1 MTYSRRKFLKH
12 STLTA
17 AGTALLSS
25 QLFARNKDSQITG
38 VQLYSVRD
46 DMKTDPLGTLKL
58 ISAMGY
64 KYVEHANYVDRKFY
78 GYSAADFKKL
88 LSDLG
93 MEMKSGHTV
102 MGKDHWDNSKKDF
115 TDLWKYTVEDAAIV
129 GQQYVISPW
138 LDDSYRK
145 TYDDLKAYMEVFNK
159 SGELCKK
166 SGMKFGYHNHDFEF
180 GQKLNDVKVF
190 DIILQN
196 TDPALVTQQ
205 LDIGNMYHAGGIAAD
220 IIKQYPNRFELLHV
234 KDEIKSAKG
243 EMGGVFESTILG
255 KGLVPVKE
263 VIDLGKKSGGTL
275 HFIIE
280 QESYQGRTPLDCIKE
295 DLAIMKQWGY

>member
-1 MTYSRRKFLKH
+1 MTYSRRKFLKN

-17 AGTALLSS
+17 AGVAFLSN
-25 QLFARNKDSQITG
+25 QLFAETKAGHITG

-46 DMKTDPLGTLKL
+46 DMKKDPFGTLKL

-64 KYVEHANYVDRKFY
+64 KYVEHASYVDRKFY

-88 LSDLG
+88 LGDLG

-102 MGKDHWDNSKKDF
+102 MGKDHWNDSKKDF

-180 GQKLNDVKVF
+180 GEKLNDVKVF

-263 VIDLGKKSGGTL
+263 VVDLAKKSGGTL